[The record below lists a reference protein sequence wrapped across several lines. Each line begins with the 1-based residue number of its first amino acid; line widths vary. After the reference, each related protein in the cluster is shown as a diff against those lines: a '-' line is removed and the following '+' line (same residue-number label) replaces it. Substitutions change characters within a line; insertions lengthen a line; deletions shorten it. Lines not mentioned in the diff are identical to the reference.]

1 MGKVREYGHA
11 VTAPEDELLTPYTPK
26 GRTIEMLRIGLGA
39 GGRSR
44 Q

>member
-11 VTAPEDELLTPYTPK
+11 VPATEDELLTPYTPK
-26 GRTIEMLRIGLGA
+26 GRTIEMVRIGLGA

>member
-1 MGKVREYGHA
+1 MGKVRECGHA
-11 VTAPEDELLTPYTPK
+11 VPAPEDKLLTPYTQK